1 MKFDYKKIWQWLK
14 YIILGGFIVKK
25 LFSVLKKDAKKIEE
39 NFEDFLDEEKK
50 EAEELANGKES
61 FQKYFQNTCSIFKV
75 YFIPAECNE
84 YKPKIL
90 RTKSLAIIAVI
101 LILFKALIVSYLFFI
116 YPNVARM
123 SEIISQE
130 IYNLVNNERT
140 GNNLNALIFNDKLNI
155 AAQAKAN
162 DMVKNNYFAHK
173 SPDGKMPWDWIDRNE
188 YAYLY
193 AGENLAM
200 NFTSAFSAHQAL
212 IMSESHKKNILNS
225 RYSDIGIAMAK
236 GVINGRETNVLVE
249 LFGSA
254 KSAVKPAL
262 AKETIKENQN
272 IKIDANKQGV
282 SENTAA
288 NKEKQLE
295 VLSSEVKNNA
305 AVEEPTGAEPA
316 PQESAKSTNTAAIIA
331 NTQGEG
337 LKQVAPI
344 INIESESNLA
354 GMASEVNLKNYQN
367 LDFIGQFI
375 FYSQYIFLAA
385 LVIMTLL
392 LLINI
397 FVKISVQ
404 HKPLIVQT
412 LLVIVMIIGLL
423 SVKIHF
429 LEGISQK
436 IIIF

>member
-1 MKFDYKKIWQWLK
+1 MKFDYKKIWQWFKFIL
-14 YIILGGFIVKK
+14 LGGVIAKI
-25 LFSVLKKDAKKIEE
+25 LFSVFKKDAKKIEE

-50 EAEELANGKES
+50 EAKELATGKES
-61 FQKYFQNTCSIFKV
+61 FKKYFKDTCSIFKV
-75 YFIPAECNE
+75 YFIPAGCNE

-123 SEIISQE
+123 SEMISQE
-130 IYNLVNNERT
+130 VYNLVNNERT
-140 GNNLNALIFNDKLNI
+140 GNNLNTLIFHDKLNI

-162 DMVKNNYFAHK
+162 DMIKNNYFAHK

-212 IMSESHKKNILNS
+212 IMSESHKRNILNS
-225 RYSDIGIAMAK
+225 RYSDIGIAVAK

-254 KSAVKPAL
+254 KSAVKPVL
-262 AKETIKENQN
+262 AKETVNENQN
-272 IKIDANKQGV
+272 IKIDANKQ
-282 SENTAA
+282 EAPDNTAA

-295 VLSSEVKNNA
+295 VLSSEIKNNA
-305 AVEEPTGAEPA
+305 GANKPVGAEPA
-316 PQESAKSTNTAAIIA
+316 PQESDESTNTAAIIA

-337 LKQVAPI
+337 LDQTGSAPY
-344 INIESESNLA
+344 EALA
-354 GMASEVNLKNYQN
+354 SGLNGVASEVKIKNYQN
-367 LDFIGQFI
+367 LDFIGKSI
-375 FYSQYIFLAA
+375 FYSQYLFLAA

-404 HKPLIVQT
+404 HKPVIVQT
-412 LLVIVMIIGLL
+412 LLVIVMIISLL

>member
-1 MKFDYKKIWQWLK
+1 MKFSHKKIWQWVK
-14 YIILGGFIVKK
+14 FIFLGG
-25 LFSVLKKDAKKIEE
+25 VLIKFVFYLCHKSFGRIKC
-39 NFEDFLDEEKK
+39 NFKEFLREEKK
-50 EAEELANGKES
+50 EVEELSEGEES
-61 FQKYFQNTCSIFKV
+61 VKKFVRDTRSIFTDF
-75 YFIPAECNE
+75 FIPAECND
-84 YKPKIL
+84 YKPRIL
-90 RTKSLAIIAVI
+90 RTRALTMIAVI
-101 LILFKALIVSYLFFI
+101 LLVLKIFVASYLFFI
-116 YPNVARM
+116 YPNIAKM
-123 SEIISQE
+123 SAMVSRE
-130 IYNLVNNERT
+130 IYDLINVDRA
-140 GNNLNALIFNDKLNI
+140 GSKLNALIMNDKLNK
-155 AAQAKAN
+155 AAEAKAD

-173 SPDGKMPWDWIDRNE
+173 SLDGKMPWDWINRND
-188 YAYLY
+188 YPYLY

-200 NFTSAFSAHQAL
+200 NFTTADSAHQAL
-212 IMSESHKKNILNS
+212 MLSESHKKNILNS
-225 RYSDIGIAMAK
+225 RYSDIGIAVVK
-236 GVINGRETNVLVE
+236 GVINGRETNILVE

-262 AKETIKENQN
+262 AKETVKENQN
-272 IKIDANKQGV
+272 IKIEENIKEV
-282 SENTAA
+282 SKNTAL
-288 NKEKQLE
+288 NQEKQLE
-295 VLSSEVKNNA
+295 VLSSEIKNNA
-305 AVEEPTGAEPA
+305 DSKEPA
-316 PQESAKSTNTAAIIA
+316 AKELKGEESAKSTNTAEIIA

-344 INIESESNLA
+344 TNTELESNLA
-354 GMASEVNLKNYQN
+354 GMASKINVKNYQK
-367 LDFIGQFI
+367 LDFIGKFI

-404 HKPLIVQT
+404 HKPVIVQT

>member
-14 YIILGGFIVKK
+14 YIIFGGFMAKI
-25 LFSVLKKDAKKIEE
+25 LFSVFKKDAKKIED

-50 EAEELANGKES
+50 EVEELATGKES
-61 FQKYFQNTCSIFKV
+61 FKKYFKDTCSIFKV

-90 RTKSLAIIAVI
+90 RTKSLAIIAVV
-101 LILFKALIVSYLFFI
+101 LFLLKAAVTSYLFFI

-123 SEIISQE
+123 SEMISQE
-130 IYNLVNNERT
+130 VYNLVNNERR
-140 GNNLNALIFNDKLNI
+140 GNNLNTLIFNDKLNI

-162 DMVKNNYFAHK
+162 DMIKNNYFAHK
-173 SPDGKMPWDWIDRNE
+173 SPDGKMPWDWIDRNQ

-212 IMSESHKKNILNS
+212 IMSESHRKNILNS
-225 RYSDIGIAMAK
+225 RYSDIGIAVAK
-236 GVINGRETNVLVE
+236 GVIDGRETNILVE

-254 KSAVKPAL
+254 KSAIKPAL
-262 AKETIKENQN
+262 AEATIKENKN
-272 IKIDANKQGV
+272 IKIEENIKEV
-282 SENTAA
+282 SKNTAL
-288 NKEKQLE
+288 NQEKQLE
-295 VLSSEVKNNA
+295 VLSSEIKSNA
-305 AVEEPTGAEPA
+305 GAEPLT
-316 PQESAKSTNTAAIIA
+316 QKSAKSTNTAEIIV
-331 NTQGEG
+331 NSQSEG

-344 INIESESNLA
+344 TNTELENNLI
-354 GMASEVNLKNYQN
+354 GMASKVNIKNYQK

-385 LVIMTLL
+385 LIIVTLL

-404 HKPLIVQT
+404 HKPVIIQT
-412 LLVIVMIIGLL
+412 LLVIVLIVGLL

>member
-1 MKFDYKKIWQWLK
+1 MKFDYKKIWRWFKFIL
-14 YIILGGFIVKK
+14 LGG
-25 LFSVLKKDAKKIEE
+25 VLIKFALYLCHKFFGRIKC
-39 NFEDFLDEEKK
+39 NFKEFLHEEKK
-50 EAEELANGKES
+50 EVEELSEGEES
-61 FQKYFQNTCSIFKV
+61 VKKFVRDTCGIFTDF
-75 YFIPAECNE
+75 FIPTECNG

-90 RTKSLAIIAVI
+90 RSRALAMIAVLLLTLKI
-101 LILFKALIVSYLFFI
+101 FIVVYLFFI
-116 YPNVARM
+116 YPNVGKMAQM
-123 SEIISQE
+123 VAQE
-130 IYNLVNNERT
+130 IYDLINVERGT
-140 GNNLNALIFNDKLNI
+140 SKLNVLVI
-155 AAQAKAN
+155 NDSLNKAAQAKAE

-212 IMSESHKKNILNS
+212 IMSESHKRNILNS
-225 RYSDIGIAMAK
+225 RYSDIGIAVAK

-254 KSAVKPAL
+254 KSAVKPSL
-262 AKETIKENQN
+262 AKETVNENQN
-272 IKIDANKQGV
+272 IKIDANKQ
-282 SENTAA
+282 EAPDNTAA

-295 VLSSEVKNNA
+295 VLSFEIKNNA
-305 AVEEPTGAEPA
+305 GANKPVGAEPA
-316 PQESAKSTNTAAIIA
+316 PQESDESTNTAAIIA
-331 NTQGEG
+331 DIQGEG
-337 LKQVAPI
+337 LGQTESAPY
-344 INIESESNLA
+344 EALA
-354 GMASEVNLKNYQN
+354 GGLNGAASEVKIKNYQN
-367 LDFIGQFI
+367 LDFIGKSI
-375 FYSQYIFLAA
+375 FYSQYLFLAA
-385 LVIMTLL
+385 LIIMTLL

-404 HKPLIVQT
+404 HKPVIVQT
-412 LLVIVMIIGLL
+412 LLVIVMIISLL